1 VWCKNCVKIAKTKF
15 SPTFLLRNHRCL
27 RRCDNIF
34 IDTNSHCPTGDFAV
48 LLKAGM
54 SVQKAVVY
62 NIVSSVLS
70 FTGMAVGVWI
80 GEHEA
85 ATQWIY
91 AFTAGTFLYISLADL
106 VSMHRDYNTEHSLN
120 HKYQARGL
128 MVQFSMMHL
137 CTYGSL

>member
-1 VWCKNCVKIAKTKF
+1 
-15 SPTFLLRNHRCL
+15 
-27 RRCDNIF
+27 
-34 IDTNSHCPTGDFAV
+34 
-48 LLKAGM
+48 M
-54 SVQKAVVY
+54 SVKKAVVY

-106 VSMHRDYNTEHSLN
+106 VSTHTDYNAEHSLN
-120 HKYQARGL
+120 QKHQARGL
-128 MVQFSMMHL
+128 MVQFSVMCL
-137 CTYGSL
+137 CTYGSLYIVSPFLNPTRT

>member
-1 VWCKNCVKIAKTKF
+1 
-15 SPTFLLRNHRCL
+15 
-27 RRCDNIF
+27 
-34 IDTNSHCPTGDFAV
+34 
-48 LLKAGM
+48 M

-70 FTGMAVGVWI
+70 FSGMAVGILI

-106 VSMHRDYNTEHSLN
+106 VSTHTYYNAEHSLN
-120 HKYQARGL
+120 HNYIYVCIYIYIKVGPTGS
-128 MVQFSMMHL
+128 VTMMHL
-137 CTYGSL
+137 CIYGQLMVCPLPKTAGS